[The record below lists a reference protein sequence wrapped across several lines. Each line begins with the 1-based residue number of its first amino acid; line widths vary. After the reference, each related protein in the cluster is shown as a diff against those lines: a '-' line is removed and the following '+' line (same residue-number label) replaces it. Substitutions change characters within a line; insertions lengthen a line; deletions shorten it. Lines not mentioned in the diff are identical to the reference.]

1 MMLLMFVVFTR
12 YSCRA
17 AFSAGRAV
25 NEGKPRLPQSGSRC
39 SHAPTRFARLI
50 QILDETDGV
59 PEVPTVVVGGIH
71 IVAVEVQVVGGAGT
85 VGRT

>member
-1 MMLLMFVVFTR
+1 MFLLSLLPFLAR
-12 YSCRA
+12 RLQCPAR
-17 AFSAGRAV
+17 R
-25 NEGKPRLPQSGSRC
+25 EKGKPRLPQSGSRG

-71 IVAVEVQVVGGAGT
+71 IAAVEVQVVGVVGIA
-85 VGRT
+85 GRT